1 MFKPTKTPRVFSQSI
16 GVDFFNAFVAG
27 LLERTSDKPPEY
39 LATIEI
45 FVNTTRAARRL
56 KQLFI
61 ESGACL
67 LPRIRLITDLAND
80 PLAPISLP
88 KPVPALRR
96 RLQLGQLVQA
106 LIKSDPSLAPQSAAY
121 DLADALAALMDEFQ
135 GEAVPLSALEGIV
148 LENQSEHWNR
158 SLKFLQIIATHWTEN
173 ARTDPNDRQHH
184 VAQAYADYWRE
195 NPPNHP
201 IIVAGST
208 GSRGHTALF
217 MEAVANL
224 PLGAIVLPGFD
235 KDMPTGVWQT
245 LCKSNSALDHPQA
258 GFAKLLTR
266 LKVNPADID
275 HWHDKAPFNIDRNE
289 LVSLA
294 LRPAPVTDQWRK
306 EGKKLS
312 PNIYNST
319 INIDFIEAKSPKEEA
334 LAIAVRLRKAAED
347 GVQSVLI
354 TPDRNLTR
362 RVETALGRWGIIP
375 DDSAGQPLDLSP
387 PGVFL
392 RLAADV
398 MGQKL
403 SPQRLL
409 AILKH
414 PLTHSGGDR
423 GEHQRRISEI
433 ELKILRGGDP
443 EVNFDTMRNW
453 AQKLNDPA
461 SIQWVAWL
469 ESAFKT
475 VENAAP
481 RDLTQWIHDHQTLAQ
496 TLSRGADKDATGAL
510 WDKEAGIEAGKI
522 WQEFSAESKY
532 GGILN
537 ITEYRALLRLVLSKG
552 EIRGATQ
559 AHPLI
564 SIWGTMEARVQGSE
578 LVILGGLNEGIWP
591 KTPSPDPWLNRNM
604 RGQIGLALPDRQI
617 GLSAHDFQ
625 LAIGSPNVVLSR
637 AIRDNESPTVASRWM
652 IRLSNLIKGIDDE
665 SNAQFQSMQS
675 RGNHWIA
682 IANAIDRVEN
692 TEPRATRPSPMP
704 PASARPDRLSVTEI
718 KNLVRDPY
726 AIYAKHVLGLR
737 KLDDVGREPDALV
750 RGISIHTFLENY
762 VSEAIENKE
771 KLNSEYFIN
780 LAESVLAKEV
790 PWPAMQRL
798 WLARLQR
805 VAQWFVEGEVDR
817 QKFGTVIAQ
826 ERRGKFYDAE
836 LDFTLSVQADRIDMN
851 DAGNYAI
858 YDYKAGKPPT
868 AKSIADFDKQLQLE
882 AAIAGKGKFDDLGSA
897 KVVHL
902 EYIGMHQDQETR
914 EIPIDSPPIDQ
925 VWEEFRQLISNYK
938 LTKTG
943 FTARDKLLSE
953 NDFSDYDHLSR
964 KGEWELTDDPD
975 PKEVP

>member
-1 MFKPTKTPRVFSQSI
+1 MFEPTPHPRVFSLPI
-16 GVDFFNAFVAG
+16 GIDFSQAFVAG
-27 LLERTSDKPPEY
+27 LLAKTKDKPPEY
-39 LATIEI
+39 LASIEI

-61 ESGACL
+61 ETGSCL

-80 PLAPISLP
+80 PLAPITLP

-96 RLQLGQLVQA
+96 RLQMGQLVQA

-135 GEAVPLSALEGIV
+135 GEAVPLTALDDIV

-173 ARTDPNDRQHH
+173 AGTDPNDRQHH
-184 VAQAYADYWRE
+184 VAKAYADHWRE
-195 NPPNHP
+195 NPPDHP

-217 MEAVANL
+217 MHAVANL
-224 PLGAIVLPGFD
+224 PQGGVVLPGFD
-235 KDMPTGVWQT
+235 KDMPISVWKT
-245 LCKSNSALDHPQA
+245 LSKSNAALDHPQA
-258 GFAKLLTR
+258 GFAKLLAR
-266 LKVNPADID
+266 LEMAPSDV
-275 HWHDKAPFNIDRNE
+275 HLWHTVLPENTDRNA
-289 LVSLA
+289 LISLA
-294 LRPAPVTDQWRK
+294 LRPAPVTDQWRE
-306 EGKKLS
+306 EGEKLS
-312 PNIYNST
+312 AT
-319 INIDFIEAKSPKEEA
+319 ISNAIKNIDLLEAKSPKEEA
-334 LAIAVRLRKAAED
+334 LTIALRLRKAAED

-387 PGVFL
+387 PGIFL
-392 RLAADV
+392 RLAGDFL
-398 MGQKL
+398 GQKL
-403 SPQRLL
+403 TPQRLL

-423 GEHQRRISEI
+423 GEHQRRISEV

-443 EVNFDTMRNW
+443 EVNFEALHSW
-453 AQKLNDPA
+453 AQKQNDPA
-461 SIQWVAWL
+461 SIQWVGWL
-469 ESAFKT
+469 KSAFSG
-475 VENAAP
+475 VENGAP
-481 RDLTQWIHDHQTLAQ
+481 RDLQQWVHDHQQLAQ
-496 TLSRGADKDATGAL
+496 TLSSGANDDTEGEL
-510 WDKEAGIEAGKI
+510 WRKEAGVEAAKI
-522 WQEFSAESKY
+522 WREFSAESTY
-532 GGILN
+532 GGVLN

-552 EIRGATQ
+552 EVRGATQ

-564 SIWGTMEARVQGSE
+564 SIWGTMEARVQGAE

-617 GLSAHDFQ
+617 GLAAHDFQ
-625 LAIGSPNVVLSR
+625 LAMGAPNVVLSR
-637 AIRDNESPTVASRWM
+637 SVRDNESPTLASRWL
-652 IRLSNLIKGIDDE
+652 IRLSNLIKGIDNE
-665 SNAQFQSMQS
+665 SDSYFAAMQS

-682 IANAIDRVEN
+682 IANAIERVE
-692 TEPRATRPSPMP
+692 TSVAREPRPSPMP
-704 PASARPDRLSVTEI
+704 PIAARPNRLSVTQI
-718 KNLVRDPY
+718 KTLVRDPY

-737 KLDDVGREPDALV
+737 KLDAVGQEPDALV
-750 RGISIHTFLENY
+750 RGISIHSFLENFIAD
-762 VSEAIENKE
+762 VATDQDN
-771 KLNSEYFIN
+771 LNTNYFIN
-780 LAESVLAKEV
+780 LAETVLERDV

-805 VAQWFVEGEVDR
+805 VAQWFVDGEVDR

-826 ERRGKFYDAE
+826 ERCGKFYDPE
-836 LDFTLSVQADRIDMN
+836 LDFTLSVQADRIDMDN
-851 DAGNYAI
+851 AGNYAI
-858 YDYKAGKPPT
+858 YDYKAGKPP
-868 AKSIADFDKQLQLE
+868 APKDIANFDKQLQLE
-882 AAIAGKGKFDDLGSA
+882 AAIASQGKFDDLGAA
-897 KVVHL
+897 KIVHL

-914 EIPIDSPPIDQ
+914 IVDIEKTPIDQ
-925 VWEEFRQLISNYK
+925 VWEEFRSLIHAYK
-938 LTKTG
+938 LAQSG
-943 FTARDKLLSE
+943 FTARDKLLNE

-964 KGEWELTDDPD
+964 KGEWEITDAPV